1 MSQENILNTIIKDKE
16 NLQKNGLLSTVG
28 AAAGVNIPLEV
39 KEDFISQL
47 VLTPTLLSVVRT
59 EILRG
64 PSFRIPKI
72 LFDDWVLYSKSEN
85 TAPTSDQYSSSSFA
99 YVDLS
104 PKDISAATF
113 ITHEAMRDINGG
125 SALLVRKHEDLFYKK
140 LSANILQNLLLADT
154 AFVDAGNANR
164 QAVMRKFDGWLK
176 QAANNPISAQV
187 NPAGSVTLNAAFDT
201 VTPVIEDVLEAMIL
215 NLASEYYTTSN
226 EMAYIMSA
234 KNLRRLRSAL
244 GKRLTPL
251 GDTYHNGMSPVAI
264 HGTPVIGDEFIPENV
279 IILTNPKNMIFAPH
293 VESMRFLTDY
303 DKYLD
308 RQNLFVH
315 ANYGLGWE
323 ELKGVVYQTLS

>member
-1 MSQENILNTIIKDKE
+1 MPNENILDIIIKDKDTI
-16 NLQKNGLLSTVG
+16 KKDGLLSTVG

-39 KEDFISQL
+39 KQDFISQL
-47 VLTPTLLSVVRT
+47 VLSPTLLSVVRT
-59 EILRG
+59 EVLNG
-64 PSFRIPKI
+64 PNFRIPKI
-72 LFDDWVLYSKSEN
+72 LFDDWVLYAKTEN
-85 TAPTSDQYSSSSFA
+85 TAPTSGQYSTSSFG

-125 SALLVRKHEDLFYKK
+125 SALLIQKHEDLFYKK
-140 LSANILQNLLLADT
+140 LSANILSNLLLADT
-154 AFVDAGNANR
+154 AFVDGNANK
-164 QAVMRKFDGWLK
+164 QAVMRKFDGWIK
-176 QAANNPISAQV
+176 QAANNPVTAQV
-187 NPAGSVTLNAAFDT
+187 NPAGLVTLNAAFDISD
-201 VTPVIEDVLEAMIL
+201 PVIEKVLEAML
-215 NLASEYYTTSN
+215 TSLASEYFSAS
-226 EMAYIMSA
+226 EDMAFIMSA
-234 KNLRRLRSAL
+234 KNLLRLRSAL

-251 GDTYHNGMSPVAI
+251 GDTYHNGRAPVALNGI
-264 HGTPVIGDEFIPENV
+264 PVIGDEFIPEGV

-293 VESMRFLTDY
+293 TESMRFLTDY